1 VRPSS
6 PDPSQPADPA
16 AANHLAEIDA
26 RHEAHAAALRDHAAL
41 ARAAA
46 DEGAAEL
53 AERLE
58 PDPPRP

>member
-1 VRPSS
+1 VRRSS
-6 PDPSQPADPA
+6 PDPSQPVDPA

-26 RHEAHAAALRDHAAL
+26 RYEAHTAALRDHAAL

-46 DEGAAEL
+46 DESAAEL

-58 PDPPRP
+58 PDPTEP

>member
-1 VRPSS
+1 VRQSS
-6 PDPSQPADPA
+6 PDRAQPDDPA

-26 RHEAHAAALRDHAAL
+26 RYDAHAAALRDHAAL

-53 AERLE
+53 AERLA
-58 PDPPRP
+58 PDPPEP